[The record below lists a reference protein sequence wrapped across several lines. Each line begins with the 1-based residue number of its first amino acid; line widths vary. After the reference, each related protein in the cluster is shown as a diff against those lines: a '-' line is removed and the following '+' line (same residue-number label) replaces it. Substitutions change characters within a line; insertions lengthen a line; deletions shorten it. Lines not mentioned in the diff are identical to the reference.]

1 MAIALNIHEF
11 YNELKGAGFTE
22 QQAEVIANIQGKTSQ
37 VTIEQAKHDY
47 RLDDVTTSQDL
58 ELRAKET
65 DLKIELVRRDIKD
78 LELKIMTQLSAMQ
91 QNISVM
97 QQDLQI
103 TKWTNRALLAICGV
117 SSGALIKIAFFN

>member
-1 MAIALNIHEF
+1 MAVVLNIHEF

-78 LELKIMTQLSAMQ
+78 LELKIMTQLST
-91 QNISVM
+91 M
-97 QQDLQI
+97 QQDIQS

-117 SSGALIKIAFFN
+117 SSGALIKMAFFN